1 MVSYL
6 PSDLPTEKKR
16 FFNFTET
23 WHSFSTWKVNIFIF
37 GVKRNNSPVGLN
49 FTLKLEILG
58 FLVQKPPRGE
68 TFFSMRSGQFI
79 RDFLNKIYVG
89 FLL

>member
-37 GVKRNNSPVGLN
+37 GVKRNNSLVGLQIDFN
-49 FTLKLEILG
+49 LEILG
-58 FLVQKPPRGE
+58 VLAQHPPRGAVG
-68 TFFSMRSGQFI
+68 TKIPTMRCA
-79 RDFLNKIYVG
+79 LWG
-89 FLL
+89 F